1 MDIDSGRTL
10 CNLGSHSWRPE
21 SRKCDSV
28 DGSKLI
34 PPKTH
39 SEIVNLIDRA
49 ECQAANANRHEAG
62 SIS

>member
-1 MDIDSGRTL
+1 MPKSSRMDIDSGRTL
-10 CNLGSHSWRPE
+10 CNLGS
-21 SRKCDSV
+21 DSV

-39 SEIVNLIDRA
+39 TEIVDRIGRA

-62 SIS
+62 SVS

>member
-1 MDIDSGRTL
+1 MILAALSATL
-10 CNLGSHSWRPE
+10 GATAGVQNQ
-21 SRKCDSV
+21 RKCDSV

-39 SEIVNLIDRA
+39 TEIVDRIDRA

-62 SIS
+62 SVA